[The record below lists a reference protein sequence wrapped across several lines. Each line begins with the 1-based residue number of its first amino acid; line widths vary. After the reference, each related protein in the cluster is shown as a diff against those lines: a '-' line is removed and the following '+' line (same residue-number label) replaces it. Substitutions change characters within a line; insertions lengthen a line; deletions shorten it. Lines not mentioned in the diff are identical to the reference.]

1 MMDCKNCVVRNYGF
15 CRIPETSRGISCPFR
30 HELKG
35 KQEMTEKEKQ
45 VVRDILADED
55 LKKQLYEM
63 LSVIGQMEGVENHE
77 TGKTE

>member
-1 MMDCKNCVVRNYGF
+1 
-15 CRIPETSRGISCPFR
+15 
-30 HELKG
+30 
-35 KQEMTEKEKQ
+35 MTEKEKQ